1 MSINSPGDYLVHNP
15 AGRFIAVP
23 VDQPAQQS
31 EQQCPEVLAKSGGSS
46 LKRLL
51 LDSLRRR

>member
-15 AGRFIAVP
+15 AGRFVAVP
-23 VDQPAQQS
+23 EQPAQQS
-31 EQQCPEVLAKSGGSS
+31 EQQCRDALAKSGGSS